1 MRHLLHLH
9 CLLPSL
15 LLPGVCQAEAIR
27 ACAQDVDTPPFIYR
41 SQQSQ
46 QLRGYTLDVLQR
58 LLQEQGHQLQKID
71 RLPWRRC
78 VSQLQLGVYQLALD
92 ARTGQFEG
100 GQLLAT
106 QPYYQLHNLY
116 FYSRKR
122 FPKGLRIASLGELN
136 AYRLCSLAGQ
146 GYESFGI
153 DTRQVDSGTNNYGA
167 LIGKLHTLRCDLFIE
182 AREIVAG
189 HLLLDATL
197 GDKLRHPNLD
207 EAPLPGDKAN
217 TGLHLL
223 VGHEID
229 RRLGLLQSLNDGIG
243 TLRNNGSLAKMMFEY
258 LR

>member
-1 MRHLLHLH
+1 MRRLLH
-9 CLLPSL
+9 CLLLSL
-15 LLPGVCQAEAIR
+15 PLPGICRAEAIR

-41 SQQSQ
+41 SHQGQRLQ
-46 QLRGYTLDVLQR
+46 GYTLDVLQR
-58 LLQEQGHQLQKID
+58 LLHQHGHQLQKID

-78 VSQLQLGVYQLALD
+78 VSQLQQGVYQLVLD

-122 FPKGLRIASLGELN
+122 FPKGLRIASLPELG

-146 GYESFGI
+146 GYEQFGI
-153 DTRQVDSGTNNYGA
+153 DGRQVDSGTNNYGS
-167 LIGKLHTLRCDLFIE
+167 LIGKLHNLRCDLFIE

-197 GDKLRHPNLD
+197 GDRLRNPNLD
-207 EAPLPGDKAN
+207 DAPLPGDKAS
-217 TGLHLL
+217 TGLHFL
-223 VGHEID
+223 VGHDID
-229 RRLGLLQSLNDGIG
+229 RRLGLLRSLNDGIG
-243 TLRNNGSLAKMMFEY
+243 ALHNNGGLARMMFEY